1 MKAIKDGIYYED
13 GYLGVTLGAL
23 VFAHGTIHIDAPLK
37 AEDARAWRSA
47 LLNQRGGVNRLLVT
61 LDSHIDRTLGARAM
75 DCAILAHQK
84 SAQAFRNRPIV
95 FKGETIETGAD
106 WETYIDSI
114 GTRWA
119 APDITFTKQ
128 MTLHWGG
135 SPVIIEHHPGPTP
148 GASWVIIP
156 DEKVVFVGD
165 AVLANQPPFLA
176 NADLET
182 WLETL
187 DVLLRG
193 YSDYIIVS
201 GRGGPARLEAVR
213 TQQKALKNLAK
224 GLERIAKRNASPE
237 STEKLIPGALESM
250 SIPKDKIEL
259 YGKRLRYGLYQYYL
273 RHFRG
278 ANQAGPA
285 PSEEE
290 SFNDAPPQ

>member
-1 MKAIKDGIYYED
+1 MKQIKNGIYYED

-37 AEDARAWRSA
+37 AEEARAWRSA

-106 WETYIDSI
+106 WESYIDSI

-119 APDITFTKQ
+119 APDITFTRR

-135 SPVIIEHHPGPTP
+135 PQVIIEHHPGPTP

-156 DEKVVFVGD
+156 EEKVVFVGD
-165 AVLANQPPFLA
+165 AVLANKPPFLA

-187 DVLLRG
+187 EVLLAS
-193 YSDYIIVS
+193 YSDYVIVS
-201 GRGGPARLEAVR
+201 GRGGPVPVAAVR
-213 TQQKALKNLAK
+213 TQQRILKNLFK
-224 GLERIAKRNASPE
+224 GLDRIAKRNASPE
-237 STEKLIPGALESM
+237 STEKLIPGVLDGM
-250 SIPKDKIEL
+250 TIPKDKNEI
-259 YGKRLRYGLYQYYL
+259 YAKRMRYGLYQYYL

-278 ANQAGPA
+278 ANQAGQA

-290 SFNDAPPQ
+290 SFSNP